1 MYRTYK
7 TEVFPEKE
15 TKFEERLI
23 PREVHTSHAPPSPPS
38 QPFSGFLSGIF
49 NSVHSDDL
57 LIIGILLLLLNE
69 NCEDTLILVILG
81 VLLFIK

>member
-7 TEVFPEKE
+7 TEELPKKE
-15 TKFEERLI
+15 QRFEERLI
-23 PREVHTSHAPPSPPS
+23 PREVHNSCAPPSPS
-38 QPFSGFLSGIF
+38 HPFSGLLDSI
-49 NSVHSDDL
+49 HSDDL